1 MLIRDRVID
10 PEVYA
15 KFADINVGISDLGFG
30 VLAVANALG
39 SDDPIVEARLKCFA
53 LMERKQEVAADVAIL
68 KEMLG
73 VR

>member
-1 MLIRDRVID
+1 MRDRIID

-15 KFADINVGISDLGFG
+15 KFAEIEVGLWGLAFYVQAIAAVLDDSDK
-30 VLAVANALG
+30 VLAA
-39 SDDPIVEARLKCFA
+39 ARLKCFA
-53 LMERKQEVAADVAIL
+53 LMERKQEIAADVAIL